1 MNLNYCVKRILAVG
15 GWMVNTCFV
24 WRLPLYGAFSRNQRN
39 RCSSVITAN
48 VGDQIQGT
56 ADEVRVRSRI

>member
-1 MNLNYCVKRILAVG
+1 
-15 GWMVNTCFV
+15 MVNTLLCLAAIAFV
-24 WRLPLYGAFSRNQRN
+24 WQVRFQTAIAAPTTLIA
-39 RCSSVITAN
+39 AN